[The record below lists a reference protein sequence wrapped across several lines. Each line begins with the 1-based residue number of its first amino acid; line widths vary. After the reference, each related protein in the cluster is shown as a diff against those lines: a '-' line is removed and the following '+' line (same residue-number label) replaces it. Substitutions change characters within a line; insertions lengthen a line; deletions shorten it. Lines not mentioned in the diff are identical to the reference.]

1 MGRYLT
7 STQRGGDVGSII
19 EIVGSTGLG
28 EGVYLASTLDVIEV
42 QGRTF
47 LHSGLIANAGDYP
60 TVPSIYKR
68 YGIGGYEIIDIPD
81 GNPQYYIRRLDYLGL
96 EGVWMCDMGDRFGR
110 SVDDGRTWNTV
121 AKLNSSAPYVT
132 DRHGVVLFATE
143 NSNYLSRVSTDY
155 GENWSDSPRLPF
167 SGRVILSSNGTA
179 LLLGDYDYNRGKVY
193 RSTNRFSSGSLITL
207 PSPPYDEN
215 INRFAG
221 SIATN
226 NRGLWVCIYDY
237 KFTNGYTSN
246 VPPYAYISVSQDDGV
261 TWSTPKLQSSP
272 GIRGG
277 STCDYSEEND
287 YFYIT
292 NGGNSRPVSTDGE
305 VWKTQTVFTSMAI
318 KRIRGDIALG
328 AILSQANRM
337 AIQTKHDV
345 VSTYPNLPSDFSFT
359 SAIANQVDTNQ
370 SGTFIL
376 MGQRTRGDGTTTLA
390 VARSS
395 TECVGFND
403 YTANYYVRVA

>member
-7 STQRGGDVGSII
+7 STQGSGDVGSSI

-47 LHSGLIANAGDYP
+47 LHSGLIANADDYP

-68 YGIGGYEIIDIPD
+68 YGIGGYEIIDFPD
-81 GNPQYYIRRLDYLGL
+81 APLYSGRLDYLGL
-96 EGVWMCDMGDRFGR
+96 EGVWMCDMWDRFAR

-121 AKLNSSAPYVT
+121 AKIAAGVPYVT

-143 NSNYLSRVSTDY
+143 NTNYISRVSTDY

-167 SGRVILSSNGTA
+167 DGTVILSSNGTA
-179 LLLGDYDYNRGKVY
+179 LLLGNYNYNRGKVY

-215 INRFAG
+215 INWFAG

-226 NRGLWVCIYDY
+226 NRGLWVCIYGY
-237 KFTNGYTSN
+237 RFTNGYVSN
-246 VPPYAYISVSQDDGV
+246 VTPTGYISVSQDDGA
-261 TWSTPKLQSSP
+261 TWSTPQWQSSP
-272 GIRGG
+272 EINGG

-292 NGGNSRPVSTDGE
+292 NGGNIQCVSTDGA
-305 VWKTQTVFTSMAI
+305 VWKTKTDFTSFNI
-318 KRIRGDIALG
+318 KIIRGDIG
-328 AILSQANRM
+328 IGVSTSSKQIV
-337 AIQTKHDV
+337 IQTKHDV
-345 VSTYPNLPSDFSFT
+345 VATSPNLPSDFSFY
-359 SAIANQVDTNQ
+359 SAPAGLADTNQ

-376 MGQRTRGDGTTTLA
+376 LGQHTRGDGTTVRA
-390 VARSS
+390 MARSS
-395 TECVGFND
+395 SKCVGFND